1 MAGAEKLLK
10 AVSPLNLERYE
21 FKYRVPLSM
30 VKPIADYVSHYCEM
44 DYHSQI
50 SPDGFYMI
58 NSLYFDTPQLGLFK
72 CNGRGELGYSCFRIR
87 SYGADPKP
95 PYYLESKQKFRDF
108 CKKRRAK
115 VQLDNNSLREL
126 FVNPSGIEG
135 YDPFADKNAADFL
148 EKCETFRLEPV
159 VLTQYRRMAFLSVH
173 DHYARVTFDR
183 DLRLMEEH
191 DYNVVPR
198 DDLMNHYDHP
208 DTFEDYNTGK
218 NVILELKCERKIPL
232 WMVEL
237 IQRFQLVH
245 HRFSKYQTSVMDLYG
260 QRPDVGAYL
269 N

>member
-1 MAGAEKLLK
+1 MAAPELQK

-21 FKYRVPLSM
+21 LKYRVPLAM
-30 VKPIADYVSHYCEM
+30 VKPIAEYVSHYCEL

-50 SPDGFYMI
+50 SPDGFYTI

-87 SYGADPKP
+87 SYGENPQP
-95 PYYLESKQKFRDF
+95 PFYLESKQKFRDF

-115 VQLDNNSLREL
+115 VPFTNLRDLFLDPNSI
-126 FVNPSGIEG
+126 PG
-135 YDPFADKNAADFL
+135 YDPWADKNAADFL

-191 DYNVVPR
+191 DYNVIPNEE
-198 DDLMNHYDHP
+198 LMTHYDHP
-208 DTFEDYNTGK
+208 DTFEDYHTGK

-237 IQRFQLVH
+237 IQKFQLVH

>member
-1 MAGAEKLLK
+1 MGLPLE

-21 FKYRVPLSM
+21 LKYRIPLSM
-30 VKPIADYVSHYCEM
+30 VPAIAEYVSHYCEQ
-44 DYHSQI
+44 DYHSRI
-50 SPDGFYMI
+50 SKDGFYTI
-58 NSLYFDTPQLGLFK
+58 NSLYFDTAQLNLFK
-72 CNGRGELGYSCFRIR
+72 NNGKGELGYSCFRIR
-87 SYGADPKP
+87 SYGDNPKP
-95 PYYLESKQKFRDF
+95 PFYLESKQKFRDF

-115 VQLDNNSLREL
+115 VPVENLREL
-126 FVNPSGIEG
+126 FENPTGIAG
-135 YDPFADKNAADFL
+135 YDPYADKNAVDFL

-198 DDLMNHYDHP
+198 EELMSHYDHA
-208 DTFEDYNTGK
+208 DTFEDPNTGK

-245 HRFSKYQTSVMDLYG
+245 HRFSKYQTSVMDLYK
-260 QRPDVGAYL
+260 QQPEIGALL